1 MSLNDPI
8 ADLLNRIRNACAAGL
23 PSVDAPH
30 SRLKEQI
37 CDVLTREGFLA
48 GYAIETRG
56 GRRMLH
62 IALKYDGAGPNR
74 APVIRGLRRIST
86 PGCRRYA
93 SVVKLRSVRSGTG
106 IAVITTSA
114 GLMTDREARR
124 RRLGGEVIC
133 HVW

>member
-8 ADLLNRIRNACAAGL
+8 ADLLNRIRTACAAGL

-37 CDVLTREGFLA
+37 CRVLKQEGFVA
-48 GYAIETRG
+48 DYAVEPRG
-56 GRRMLH
+56 ARRMLH
-62 IALKYDGAGPNR
+62 IALKYHGSGPNR
-74 APVIRGLRRIST
+74 VPVIRGLRRVSS

-93 SVVKLRSVRSGTG
+93 AVDELRPVRSGTG

-133 HVW
+133 QVW

>member
-1 MSLNDPI
+1 MSVNDPI
-8 ADLLNRIRNACAAGL
+8 ADLLNRIRNACAANL
-23 PSVDAPH
+23 PSVDVPH

-37 CDVLTREGFLA
+37 CRLLKREGFVA
-48 GYAIETRG
+48 DYAIELAG
-56 GRRMLH
+56 ARRTLH
-62 IALKYDGAGPNR
+62 IVLKYTGSGPSR
-74 APVIRGLRRIST
+74 ASVIRGLRRIST
-86 PGCRRYA
+86 PGCRRYTA
-93 SVVKLRSVRSGTG
+93 VGGLRSVRSGTG

>member
-8 ADLLNRIRNACAAGL
+8 ADLLNRIRNGCAAGL
-23 PSVDAPH
+23 PSVEVPH

-37 CDVLTREGFLA
+37 CEVLRREGFLA
-48 GYAIETRG
+48 AVAIEPRG
-56 GRRMLH
+56 ARRILH
-62 IALKYDGAGPNR
+62 ITLKYHGSGPNR
-74 APVIRGLRRIST
+74 TPVIRGLRRFST

-93 SVVKLRSVRSGTG
+93 SVDKLRSVRSGTG
-106 IAVITTSA
+106 IAVVTTSA

-124 RRLGGEVIC
+124 RRIGGEVIC